1 MLLSNIKFLS
11 YIIVRT
17 HENCFRRLV
26 LFKDSYPWTKAGSRP
41 EVCEHVTCKLF
52 MEICP
57 KNCWRF
63 YTLDSPT
70 NISVSTNQRFPSIWI
85 VSYIQFRIK
94 QALNFG
100 VWTEL
105 KSGLWNN
112 TAAGSWPCGC
122 FSFKDFFTSY
132 SVRADNVNATKW

>member
-1 MLLSNIKFLS
+1 MIKTFNFFFKYHVSNIKFLS

-57 KNCWRF
+57 KIAEDF
-63 YTLDSPT
+63 TL
-70 NISVSTNQRFPSIWI
+70 WI
-85 VSYIQFRIK
+85 ARLTSQSL
-94 QALNFG
+94 Q
-100 VWTEL
+100 T
-105 KSGLWNN
+105 
-112 TAAGSWPCGC
+112 
-122 FSFKDFFTSY
+122 KDFQAFESFHTFS
-132 SVRADNVNATKW
+132 SE